1 MAPLW
6 FLELGS
12 PSDLALPRFL
22 DVKSDVNSNVHFI
35 ASRWLTEEEGS
46 QQGLRVRGLLYTW
59 CENQE
64 NRVRYI
70 VLV

>member
-1 MAPLW
+1 
-6 FLELGS
+6 
-12 PSDLALPRFL
+12 LPRFL